1 MTADVIARSETT
13 KQSHEIATP
22 FGLAMTNQRMEVLK
36 EKLKGKVVIVGIGN
50 SLRGDDGAGPELI
63 KKLKVKSLKFKVR
76 SSEKNHE
83 LSTPNHQLC
92 LIDTGSVPENFLQK
106 IVGERPDVILL
117 VDTINL
123 GKPAGSV
130 EIIKAENLKEES
142 FSTHNASLKLT
153 IAYLKKETKASV
165 FLLGIQPKNIGFGQ
179 KISPEVEESV
189 KKIAKEI
196 EEIVHH

>member
-1 MTADVIARSETT
+1 MRSCFLTSMVN
-13 KQSHEIATP
+13 K
-22 FGLAMTNQRMEVLK
+22 
-36 EKLKGKVVIVGIGN
+36 KGKIVIVGIGN

-63 KKLKVKSLKFKVR
+63 RRLKKFQLPTSNSK
-76 SSEKNHE
+76 
-83 LSTPNHQLC
+83 LS

-123 GKPAGSV
+123 EKPAGSV
-130 EIIKAENLKEES
+130 EIIEAENLKEES

-153 IAYLKKETKASV
+153 IEYLKKETKAAL

-179 KISPEVEESV
+179 RISPEVEKSINSV
-189 KKIAKEI
+189 ITFLSSLKCMNWEK
-196 EEIVHH
+196 H

>member
-1 MTADVIARSETT
+1 
-13 KQSHEIATP
+13 
-22 FGLAMTNQRMEVLK
+22 
-36 EKLKGKVVIVGIGN
+36 
-50 SLRGDDGAGPELI
+50 
-63 KKLKVKSLKFKVR
+63 SLKFKVR

-153 IAYLKKETKASV
+153 IAYLKKETGTDL
-165 FLLGIQPKNIGFGQ
+165 FLLGLQPKNIGFGQ

>member
-1 MTADVIARSETT
+1 MTSMVKDKLHPHLVPPPLRGRIEEGGNFEMPYNKLSA
-13 KQSHEIATP
+13 
-22 FGLAMTNQRMEVLK
+22 LK
-36 EKLKGKVVIVGIGN
+36 NRLKGKIVIVGIGN

-63 KKLKVKSLKFKVR
+63 QRLKKFQLPTSN
-76 SSEKNHE
+76 SQ
-83 LSTPNHQLC
+83 LS

-123 GKPAGSV
+123 ERPAGTV
-130 EIIKAENLKEES
+130 EIIRAENLKEES

-153 IAYLKKETKASV
+153 IEYLKKETEAEV
-165 FLLGIQPKNIGFGQ
+165 FLLGIQPKNIGFG
-179 KISPEVEESV
+179 KRISPEVEESV

-196 EEIVHH
+196 EEITHH

>member
-50 SLRGDDGAGPELI
+50 ILRGDDGAGPELI
-63 KKLKVKSLKFKVR
+63 KSLKFKVR

-153 IAYLKKETKASV
+153 IAYLKKETGTDL
-165 FLLGIQPKNIGFGQ
+165 FLLGLQPKNIGFGQ

>member
-106 IVGERPDVILL
+106 IDVILL

-153 IAYLKKETKASV
+153 IAYLKKETGTDL
-165 FLLGIQPKNIGFGQ
+165 FLLGLQPKNIGFGQ

>member
-63 KKLKVKSLKFKVR
+63 KSLKFKVR

-123 GKPAGSV
+123 GKPAGSI
-130 EIIKAENLKEES
+130 EIIAAENLKEES

-153 IAYLKKETKASV
+153 IAYLKKETGTDL
-165 FLLGIQPKNIGFGQ
+165 FLLGLQPKNIGFGQ

>member
-63 KKLKVKSLKFKVR
+63 KSLKFKVR

>member
-50 SLRGDDGAGPELI
+50 ILRGDDGAGPELI
-63 KKLKVKSLKFKVR
+63 KSLKFKVR

-179 KISPEVEESV
+179 GISPEVEESV

>member
-63 KKLKVKSLKFKVR
+63 KSLKFKVR

-123 GKPAGSV
+123 GKPAGSI
-130 EIIKAENLKEES
+130 EIIAAENLKEES